1 MYYII
6 LMEVQ
11 GTNLC
16 KLSIYCQISGLI
28 LFFNRAHVSSWQFDQ
43 ENRTLWNLPWASTL
57 TQLWELVESPSLKSL
72 QAGRAGSQEGKLD
85 AKWGRVGAN
94 TLELKKRTNWS
105 PHLPLTAFNLS
116 DSSELQEKQKS
127 FGALAQDSRSWGE
140 YLMGAAGRDRLW
152 KPLICGEF
160 QSILRNVRCL
170 FCHLWFSILS
180 RFLCGQT

>member
-72 QAGRAGSQEGKLD
+72 QAGRAGSQGGKLD

-94 TLELKKRTNWS
+94 TLELKKRTNWNPRTQTWAHIYLS
-105 PHLPLTAFNLS
+105 QPSTSVTAVNCRRNRNPLVLWPRT
-116 DSSELQEKQKS
+116 QEAEENTWWVQ
-127 FGALAQDSRSWGE
+127 LAE
-140 YLMGAAGRDRLW
+140 
-152 KPLICGEF
+152 
-160 QSILRNVRCL
+160 
-170 FCHLWFSILS
+170 
-180 RFLCGQT
+180 